1 MVECLYFCGMKV
13 YVSELGFIL
22 MENNEILKTIAFKDF
37 LEYKDILEGEKT
49 ISLDNL
55 VNFLKEKKVKKVYVN
70 LPSLIPIIKN
80 YNLEVEEDEEK
91 EKFEEDK
98 VNYLIRGGLCS
109 SEEEALEKIRE
120 VALKVAKEKLKE
132 TSARLDLHIIQSIN
146 ALEELDK
153 IINLMGMRV
162 KEWYSLHFPE
172 LKNIISDLK
181 TYCKLIETIGSREG
195 NFEEFAISL
204 GLSKAKALA
213 IEKSSKES
221 KGGDISLEH
230 LKLIKALASET
241 LKLIDIREDLAESIE
256 KTMRRI
262 APNLTSLAGALVG
275 ARLIAKAGGLDKL
288 ARLPAS
294 TIQVLGAEK
303 ALFRALKTRS
313 KPPKHG
319 VIFQHPLIHSS
330 PKKLRGKMARALATK
345 LAIAARLDYFKGE
358 KDDRLKKDLEE
369 RVKEIRRGR

>member
-1 MVECLYFCGMKV
+1 
-13 YVSELGFIL
+13 
-22 MENNEILKTIAFKDF
+22 MEDDEILKAIAFRDF

-49 ISLDNL
+49 ISLNDL
-55 VNFLKEKKVKKVYVN
+55 INFLKEKKVKKVYVN
-70 LPSLIPIIKN
+70 LPSLIPIMKS

-98 VNYLIRGGLCS
+98 INYLVRGGLCS

-132 TSARLDLHIIQSIN
+132 TSARWDLHVIQSIN

-153 IINLMGMRV
+153 IINLLGMRI

-172 LKNIISDLK
+172 LKNLVGELK
-181 TYCKLIETIGSREG
+181 TYCKFVETIGSREG

-204 GLSKAKALA
+204 GLSKAKASA
-213 IEKSSKES
+213 IERSSKES
-221 KGGDISLEH
+221 KGGEISLEH

-241 LKLIDIREDLAESIE
+241 LKLINIREDLAESIE

-294 TIQVLGAEK
+294 TIQILGAEK
-303 ALFRALKTRS
+303 ALFRALKTKS